1 MNPAARYRLAG
12 AVEIA
17 ANAAEHVSAGLQAV
31 AEWLDPGDDEGA
43 TVVFT
48 PDPAAL
54 TRYVDGDH
62 VHLVPTADT
71 REHDLSDDCPCHPR
85 TTGFATTGKGDRWEL
100 THNRLDQEEA

>member
-1 MNPAARYRLAG
+1 MTPAARYWLAG
-12 AVEIA
+12 AVEIV

-31 AEWLDPGDDEGA
+31 AEWLDPDSDDEPA
-43 TVVFT
+43 QI
-48 PDPAAL
+48 DPSAL

-62 VHLVPTADT
+62 VHLVPTTDT
-71 REHDLSDDCPCHPR
+71 REHDLTDDCPCRPR